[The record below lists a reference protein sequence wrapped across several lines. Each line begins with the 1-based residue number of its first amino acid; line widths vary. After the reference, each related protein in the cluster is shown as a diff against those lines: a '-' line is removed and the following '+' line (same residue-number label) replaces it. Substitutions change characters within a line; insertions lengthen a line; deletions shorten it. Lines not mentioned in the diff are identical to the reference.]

1 MHYALFY
8 ITEPNEGLV
17 MGQNEHDV
25 SRRDFLQRLSIVGAA
40 GIGGSTLLSACG
52 GGSDGESG
60 GSAEGQTSGGG
71 AEGQTSAAGGQA
83 TADLDC
89 DDLSALSDAQVQQRN
104 QMAESL
110 NYVAET
116 PNPEQNCANCALYEQ
131 PEAEETT
138 DNACGGCQLFPGPVY
153 PNGYC
158 TSWAP
163 AS

>member
-25 SRRDFLQRLSIVGAA
+25 SRRDFLQRLSIVGAT

-52 GGSDGESG
+52 GGSDGE
-60 GSAEGQTSGGG
+60 SGGG

-89 DDLSALSDAQVQQRN
+89 DDLSALSDAQMQQRN

>member
-1 MHYALFY
+1 
-8 ITEPNEGLV
+8 

-25 SRRDFLQRLSIVGAA
+25 SRRDFLQRLSIVGVA

-60 GSAEGQTSGGG
+60 GG
-71 AEGQTSAAGGQA
+71 AEEQTSAAGGQA

-89 DDLSALSDAQVQQRN
+89 DDLSALSDAQMQQRN

-116 PNPEQNCANCALYEQ
+116 PNPEQNCANCALYQQ
-131 PEAEETT
+131 PEDEETT

>member
-1 MHYALFY
+1 MRHD
-8 ITEPNEGLV
+8 
-17 MGQNEHDV
+17 EHDV
-25 SRRDFLQRLSIVGAA
+25 SRRNFLQRLGLIGVA
-40 GIGGSTLLSACG
+40 GVGGSTLLSACG
-52 GGSDGESG
+52 GGSDGDGE
-60 GSAEGQTSGGG
+60 AGGG
-71 AEGQTSAAGGQA
+71 AESQTGGAGGQA

-89 DDLSALSDAQVQQRN
+89 DDLSALSDAQMQQRQ

-163 AS
+163 AA

>member
-1 MHYALFY
+1 
-8 ITEPNEGLV
+8 

-25 SRRDFLQRLSIVGAA
+25 SRRDFLQRLSIVGVA

-52 GGSDGESG
+52 GGSDGQGG
-60 GSAEGQTSGGG
+60 GSGQGQTSG
-71 AEGQTSAAGGQA
+71 QAAGPA
-83 TADLDC
+83 SADLSC
-89 DDLSALSDAQVQQRN
+89 NDLSALSDAQQQQRS

-110 NYVAET
+110 NYIEQT
-116 PNPEQNCANCALYEQ
+116 ENPEQYCANCALYEQ

-138 DNACGGCQLFPGPVY
+138 DNECGGCQLFPGPVH